1 VCFTCLVERNKQS
14 QFLKIKA
21 AGKMAAF
28 LLHTLDNHS
37 EVLLVLPDAIIFAPS
52 LT

>member
-1 VCFTCLVERNKQS
+1 VERNKQS

-28 LLHTLDNHS
+28 FIAY
-37 EVLLVLPDAIIFAPS
+37 P
-52 LT
+52 

>member
-1 VCFTCLVERNKQS
+1 VERNKQS

-28 LLHTLDNHS
+28 LLQIPYYGRNSAVHFWTGIYPNKKCLYI
-37 EVLLVLPDAIIFAPS
+37 EA
-52 LT
+52 